1 MPGSGSPPPSP
12 TPRTVTAPSSAP
24 VSARASF
31 WSRIPSQG
39 TVLTWLFGLRVAV
52 ATFALWRAAL
62 MWSESPDIA
71 FVVSI
76 MVLVVYVLTFYGF
89 WVVHGRGSTRVSQS
103 QLYAQ
108 AIADL
113 VAATTLVHVS
123 GGDRSGFS
131 AIYVLLIATYT
142 LLMSFGAGILITALS
157 ILVYLADIVWGQPTA
172 PDATF
177 IGQASVF
184 ALVFAVVSGL
194 ASRLREEGQKAA
206 SLQTELA
213 RVRLEADD
221 ILRTITSGV
230 LTVDAQGRLVF
241 INPMA
246 ERLLG
251 LSAEEHLGRPTLDQI
266 RALSPEMGQAILS
279 VLRAGR
285 RVTRAEGLVSVA
297 GKVAFPVG
305 FSVTTLEREREGSA
319 PSVTAIFA
327 DISEQKRLQ
336 ELHLRAERLEAVA
349 ELSASLAHEI
359 RNPLASIRSSVE
371 QLSRSPRANDDERF
385 LAQLIVRESDRLSRL
400 LSEFLDFSRVRITRS
415 EALDLL
421 KVSQAAARLVRE
433 HPDCGEG
440 VTITVQGES
449 SPLDGDEDLLHRV
462 VANLV
467 LNAVQAAKGQ
477 VSIVVTCGRARPEE
491 LPRGSGLE
499 QAVRLEVRDNGPG
512 IPSEVR
518 ERLFEP
524 FVTGRVGGSGLGLSI
539 VQRAVE
545 AHKGLVLVDTAA
557 GRGTTFTIFLPVHW
571 ATEEAA

>member
-1 MPGSGSPPPSP
+1 MTTPQPPARSSLWQSLPS
-12 TPRTVTAPSSAP
+12 V
-24 VSARASF
+24 
-31 WSRIPSQG
+31 G
-39 TVLTWLFGLRVAV
+39 TVLTGLFGLRVMV
-52 ATFALWRAAL
+52 ATFALWQAAL
-62 MWSESPDIA
+62 LWADDPSLA
-71 FVVSI
+71 FVVSL
-76 MVLVVYVLTFYGF
+76 MVLIVYVLTFYGF
-89 WVVHGRGSTRVSQS
+89 WVVYGRRTVQPTNS

-108 AIADL
+108 AVADL
-113 VAATTLVHVS
+113 LAATTLVHVT
-123 GGDRSGFS
+123 GGDRSAFS

-142 LLMSFGAGILITALS
+142 LLMSLGAGLLITVLS
-157 ILVYLADIVWGQPTA
+157 ISVYLADIFWGQPLP
-172 PDATF
+172 PDTTF
-177 IGQASVF
+177 IGQAVVF

-194 ASRLREEGQKAA
+194 ASRLKEEGRKAA

-230 LTVDAQGRLVF
+230 LTVDSYGRLVF

-246 ERLLG
+246 ERMLG
-251 LSAEEHLGRPTLDQI
+251 LPAGRFLGRSALDDI
-266 RALSPEMGQAILS
+266 RAVAPELGQAIAS

-285 RVTRAEGLVSVA
+285 RVSRAEGVVRTPERE
-297 GKVAFPVG
+297 FPVG
-305 FSVTTLEREREGSA
+305 LSVTTLEREHEGA
-319 PSVTAIFA
+319 PPSVTAIFA
-327 DISEQKRLQ
+327 DISESKRLQ

-385 LAQLIVRESDRLSRL
+385 LAQLIMRESDRLSRL

-415 EALDLL
+415 EPLDLL
-421 KVSQAAARLVRE
+421 AVAQSAARLVRE
-433 HPDCGEG
+433 HPDCREN
-440 VTITVQGES
+440 VTITVDGQAAE
-449 SPLDGDEDLLHRV
+449 LDGDEDLLHRV

-467 LNAVQAAKGQ
+467 LNAVQAAKGPVEVA
-477 VSIVVTCGRARPEE
+477 VSCRPAARAE
-491 LPRGSGLE
+491 LPSGSGLE
-499 QAVRLEVRDNGPG
+499 RAVRLEIQDNGPG
-512 IPSEVR
+512 IPAEVR

-545 AHKGLVLVDTAA
+545 AHKGLVLVDTGA
-557 GRGTTFTIFLPVHW
+557 GRGTTFTIYLPVHW